1 MIEHARCEA
10 ERVNRA
16 HRAREVDERMD
27 VLVRQKNEIVA
38 EMVLLVHEIER
49 DRLFRALGA
58 TSVTAYMKK
67 RAAWDA
73 SKTEKI
79 AALARN
85 IEELPRLR
93 EALVRGALGWTTAYL
108 ASVVATP
115 ETDADWTEKAL
126 KLTQNQFEAE
136 TARAKGRPVVQ
147 RVTLNVSPAQL
158 AAVDLAVTAVRS
170 EDPSKKLA
178 FGEAVAEACKRAI
191 EGGGAGGAN
200 TQLVIHIC
208 ADCHRATREGKNG
221 PVEISPSELAA
232 LACDAEVVDIR
243 TKKARLS
250 RTIPPRIK
258 RFVRAR
264 DHGRCRVPECQNR
277 AHVNFHHEGGWLN
290 VGHDPLSVY
299 LICVGHH
306 QAIHDGDLIVRKLAP
321 GRFEFFRLDRG
332 SIGQIDLNEPME
344 NPGAFRAEG
353 SRAEIFRAEGS
364 AGESARAENPGTDT
378 FRTEGPAGEGPP
390 QEGDR
395 AATFRAEGPAERVRE
410 VDDGTAKTLRV
421 EGAVS
426 ESVRAEDLGAETFR
440 AEGFGRTAPE
450 EEDGADTFRTE
461 GPALGEVAREA
472 AIAVAFLRKLEFRA
486 TEARE
491 LVRRGIRSTPRKHWT
506 AHELV
511 RAALQLVE

>member
-10 ERVNRA
+10 EAMNRA
-16 HRAREVDERMD
+16 QRAHEVDERMG

-67 RAAWDA
+67 CAGWDA

-79 AALARN
+79 VALARN
-85 IEELPRLR
+85 VEELPHLR

-108 ASVVATP
+108 ASAVATP
-115 ETDADWTEKAL
+115 ETDADWTQKAL
-126 KLTQNQFEAE
+126 TLTQNQLEAE
-136 TARAKGRPVVQ
+136 IARTKGRPVVQ

-170 EDPSKKLA
+170 EDPSRKLP
-178 FGEAVAEACKRAI
+178 FGEAVAEACRRVV
-191 EGGGAGGAN
+191 EGAGAGGSN
-200 TQLVIHIC
+200 IQVVIHVC
-208 ADCHRATREGKNG
+208 AECHKATREGKNG
-221 PVEISPSELAA
+221 PVEISQAELEA

-243 TKKARLS
+243 TKKGRLS
-250 RTIPPRIK
+250 RTIPPRTK

-277 AHVNFHHEGGWLN
+277 AHVHFHHQGGWLN

-332 SIGQIDLNEPME
+332 SLGQIDLNKPME
-344 NPGAFRAEG
+344 SPAT
-353 SRAEIFRAEGS
+353 FRAEGS
-364 AGESARAENPGTDT
+364 AGDDVRS
-378 FRTEGPAGEGPP
+378 
-390 QEGDR
+390 
-395 AATFRAEGPAERVRE
+395 FRAEDRSP
-410 VDDGTAKTLRV
+410 
-421 EGAVS
+421 
-426 ESVRAEDLGAETFR
+426 
-440 AEGFGRTAPE
+440 
-450 EEDGADTFRTE
+450 
-461 GPALGEVAREA
+461 GEIARETT
-472 AIAVAFLRKLEFRA
+472 IAVALLRKLEFRA
-486 TEARE
+486 TEARD
-491 LVRRGIRSTPRKHWT
+491 LVTRAIRSAPLDDWT
-506 AHELV
+506 ADELV